1 MRFVLV
7 LGAWEIHS
15 VETSV
20 RIRLGRRQLSLS
32 LLLFVADRR
41 SGYLFVLGW
50 FRLGIRSSILISV
63 LFGIP
68 DRLSNDCFWAH
79 S

>member
-20 RIRLGRRQLSLS
+20 SIRLGRRHPSFSPSL
-32 LLLFVADRR
+32 VADRR
-41 SGYLFVLGW
+41 SGYVFVLVW
-50 FRLGIRSSILISV
+50 FRLGILGSIFISV
-63 LFGIP
+63 PIGIP
-68 DRLSNDCFWAH
+68 DRPSNDCFWAH
-79 S
+79 P